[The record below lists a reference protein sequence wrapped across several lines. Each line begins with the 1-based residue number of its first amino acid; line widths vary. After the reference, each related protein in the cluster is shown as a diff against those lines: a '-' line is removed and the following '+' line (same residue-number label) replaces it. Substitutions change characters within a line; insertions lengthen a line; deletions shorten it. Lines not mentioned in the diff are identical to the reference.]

1 MLTCKWV
8 VGAIIG
14 FPFSGDA
21 ETKLKA
27 FNVARYGAKWED
39 MLTEAAPFFLG
50 AEASIG
56 DIGGGLLA

>member
-1 MLTCKWV
+1 MA
-8 VGAIIG
+8 GAIIG

-27 FNVARYGAKWED
+27 FNVARYGAKWEG
-39 MLTEAAPFFLG
+39 MLTEAGPFFLG